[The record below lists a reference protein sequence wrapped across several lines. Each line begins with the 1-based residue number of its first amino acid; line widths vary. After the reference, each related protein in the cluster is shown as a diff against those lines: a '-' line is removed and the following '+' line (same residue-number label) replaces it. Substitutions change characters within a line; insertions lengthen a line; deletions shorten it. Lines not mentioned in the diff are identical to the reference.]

1 MATPSFPASKEVLSK
16 IGTHL
21 TCAICLDRYTDPRAL
36 PCQLFQLGKEGA
48 SALPKAFHINSILEI
63 KESLEKT
70 SENESHPECSDHK
83 KPKDIFCETCDELIC
98 YKCSRED
105 HRNHQSDRACDLF
118 EKHKQQIADCLQPVD
133 VKIGEVTQI
142 LAIFDK
148 TEDEIRDQGE
158 AVKIEIDQTIK
169 QHMYK
174 LEELMASLQQSR
186 QLLFN
191 DADTATQQK
200 LELHFSERAELES
213 VLAQLKSCKDFIQE
227 ELKLRSRYQ
236 IQSNKKELV
245 QCINDTHSK
254 VKVSELQPGQRADTV

>member
-36 PCQLFQLGKEGA
+36 PCQHTYCKECIDNLPEERALGHHIKCPSCRKLFQLGKEGA

-105 HRNHQSDRACDLF
+105 HRDHQSDRACDLF

-133 VKIGEVTQI
+133 VKIGEVTQM

-148 TEDEIRDQGE
+148 TEDDPYQSCARTD
-158 AVKIEIDQTIK
+158 
-169 QHMYK
+169 K
-174 LEELMASLQQSR
+174 LEM
-186 QLLFN
+186 
-191 DADTATQQK
+191 
-200 LELHFSERAELES
+200 
-213 VLAQLKSCKDFIQE
+213 
-227 ELKLRSRYQ
+227 
-236 IQSNKKELV
+236 
-245 QCINDTHSK
+245 
-254 VKVSELQPGQRADTV
+254 